1 MTDRVLLRGGHVL
14 TMQPGAGYMGAG
26 DVLVFGDR
34 IEAVGPRID
43 ADSAA
48 EVVDVTGKIVLPG
61 FVDTHRHTWET
72 AVRGCAP
79 DATLDDYMAYVKAI
93 LAPAFQPDDVYASNL
108 AGALE
113 CLNAG
118 ITTLVDW
125 SHINNTPQHPD
136 AAIRGL
142 QDAGIRAQYAY
153 GCGNSTPGDAT
164 HGASTAIASGEVRRV
179 RETYASSDAGLL
191 TMALAARGPGLSDPE
206 VVRSEFQTAADVG
219 IPVTMHAAMGAVAG
233 RLGMVRQLGEMDLL
247 RPGTT
252 YVHACHLT
260 DEEWALVAGSGGHIS
275 VAPQIEM
282 QMGHGW
288 PPVLTALRNGLAP
301 SLSADVVTSGPGDMF
316 TQMRAAFAAGRAW
329 AHAAAWERGAGAA
342 RPSGSASKYSL
353 TAGEPGFGGDGPADR
368 MLTARQML
376 EMATIN
382 GARGIGLAGRTGSLA
397 VGKQADIVVIDATAI
412 NLAPVNDP
420 VAAVVNCADVSNV
433 EHVLVGGTFR
443 KRDGRLLA
451 DTARARGLAEAGRD
465 AVLARAGTQG
475 AGAGK
480 QEVIA

>member
-14 TMQPGAGYMGAG
+14 TMEPGAGYMGAG
-26 DVLVFGDR
+26 DVLVLGDR

-43 ADSAA
+43 ADCAA
-48 EVVDVTGKIVLPG
+48 EVVDVTGKIVIPG

-72 AVRGCAP
+72 AIRGCAP
-79 DATLDDYMAYVKAI
+79 DATLDDYLAYVKGI

-153 GCGNSTPGDAT
+153 GCGNSTPGDGT
-164 HGASTAIASGEVRRV
+164 HGTSTAVASDDVRRV
-179 RETYASSDAGLL
+179 RETYAPSDGGLL

-206 VVRSEFQTAADVG
+206 VVRSEFRTAADLG

-233 RLGMVRQLGEMDLL
+233 RSGMVRQLGEMGLL
-247 RPGTT
+247 RAGTM

-288 PPVLTALRNGLAP
+288 PPVLTALRHGLPP
-301 SLSADVVTSGPGDMF
+301 SLSADVVTSAPGDMF
-316 TQMRAAFAAGRAW
+316 TQMHAAFAAERARVSADCW
-329 AHAAAWERGAGAA
+329 AAGT
-342 RPSGSASKYSL
+342 RV
-353 TAGEPGFGGDGPADR
+353 PGTV
-368 MLTARQML
+368 LTARQML

-382 GARGIGLAGRTGSLA
+382 GARGIGLAGHTGSLA

-412 NLAPVNDP
+412 NLVPVSDP
-420 VAAVVNCADVSNV
+420 VAAVVTGADVSNV
-433 EHVLVGGTFR
+433 EHVLVGGRFR

-451 DTARARGLAEAGRD
+451 GTARARALAEAARD
-465 AVLARAGTQG
+465 AVLARAGTQS
-475 AGAGK
+475 GAGK
-480 QEVIA
+480 QEVVA